1 MVLSRN
7 KLYLLLFIACLAGYI
22 WLFFVTSNTANKI
35 SADVCVIK
43 HLTSVPCPSCGS
55 TRSVVSLANGNFK
68 EALIFNPL
76 GYIVAAIMLVTP
88 LWIILDL
95 ATRKKTLFDF
105 YKKIEIQLKKPK
117 IAIPFIL
124 LLIFNWIWNIAK
136 EL

>member
-22 WLFFVTSNTANKI
+22 WLFFVTSKTTHNI
-35 SADVCVIK
+35 SVEVCVIK

-55 TRSVVSLANGNFK
+55 TRSVISLAKGNFR
-68 EALIFNPL
+68 EAFNFNPL
-76 GYIVAAIMLVTP
+76 GYIVASIMLVTP
-88 LWIILDL
+88 IWIAVDL

-105 YKKIEIQLKKPK
+105 YKKIEIQLRKPK
-117 IAIPFIL
+117 IAVTLIL
-124 LLIFNWIWNIAK
+124 LVILNWIWNIAK